1 MRDYA
6 HVPPAVASQ
15 RFSFTSACATPS
27 NSTTFK
33 RQAVGEKETCMN
45 WKTLRGIALA
55 VAAMLALLSTAR
67 AADQAFTF
75 NVLNQRSI
83 ALTAQYW
90 NPILIYVSKKSGVL
104 LELRLA
110 KTVQEG
116 NALAEQ
122 GAYDFLFTN
131 HFFTPERD
139 RLGFRVIARPAGR
152 PIRGQIVVPNDSPI
166 KSLHELDGK
175 EVAFP
180 SPDAFAAYQLP
191 MDALLKSKLN
201 VKPVFTSNQE
211 ASFAQLK
218 VGTVAAAAVNDTILE
233 RYARREGFE
242 YRLLWNSE
250 AFNDLCIMVSPKVP
264 KEKVAAVRDAF
275 VNMTT
280 DPEGRRVLEAGA
292 ELLKIKD
299 KLGFVAADNRDY
311 ENYRAF
317 YKNTRVKAQN

>member
-1 MRDYA
+1 
-6 HVPPAVASQ
+6 
-15 RFSFTSACATPS
+15 
-27 NSTTFK
+27 
-33 RQAVGEKETCMN
+33 MN
-45 WKTLRGIALA
+45 VNREIPGLFLA
-55 VAAMLALLSTAR
+55 VALLALSTAQ
-67 AADQAFTF
+67 AADQPYAF
-75 NVLNQRSI
+75 NVLNQRSV

-90 NPILIYVSKKSGVL
+90 NPILMHVSRKSGVA
-104 LELRLA
+104 LELKLA
-110 KTVQEG
+110 KTVQDA

-152 PIRGQIVVPNDSPI
+152 GIRGQIIVPHDSPI
-166 KSLHELDGK
+166 RSLQDLNGK

-180 SPDAFAAYQLP
+180 SPDAFAGYWLP
-191 MDALLKSKLN
+191 MDALLKAKLN

-218 VGTVAAAAVNDTILE
+218 VGTVVAAAVNDTVIE

-250 AFNDLCIMVSPKVP
+250 LYNDLCIMVSSKVP
-264 KEKVAAVRDAF
+264 KEKVTAVRDAF
-275 VNMTT
+275 VNMTN
-280 DPEGRRVLEAGA
+280 DPEGRKVLEAGA

-299 KLGFVAADNRDY
+299 KLGFIAADNPDY
-311 ENYRAF
+311 DNYRAF
-317 YKNTRVKAQN
+317 FKHTAVKVKN